1 MQIKPSKNISW
12 QIYDNAVYI
21 LDERSEHMR
30 KIDKAGVYF
39 WQIIKDAPTFDE
51 VMLRLLEIYAV
62 PSQDLEVSL
71 LLFIQELQEYEIVE
85 ILE

>member
-1 MQIKPSKNISW
+1 MTIKPSKNISW

-30 KIDKAGVYF
+30 KIDEAGMYF
-39 WQIIKDAPTFDE
+39 WQIIKDGATFEE
-51 VMLRLLEIYAV
+51 VLLKLLEIYAV
-62 PSQDLEVSL
+62 TRQDLETSL
-71 LLFIQELQEYEIVE
+71 QQFIRELQEYEMVE